1 MELRG
6 AVITGKTC
14 ADSAIMADRIT
25 VGPFFGAAARAS
37 ALARGSPLCDHT
49 ISAVLDQI
57 AVDSS
62 LTKAPGYGE
71 VTGRSPVD
79 P

>member
-1 MELRG
+1 
-6 AVITGKTC
+6 
-14 ADSAIMADRIT
+14 MADRIA
-25 VGPFFGAAARAS
+25 VGPFFGADGRAA
-37 ALARGSPLCDHT
+37 ALARRSPLCEHT

-62 LTKAPGYGE
+62 ITKAPGYGE